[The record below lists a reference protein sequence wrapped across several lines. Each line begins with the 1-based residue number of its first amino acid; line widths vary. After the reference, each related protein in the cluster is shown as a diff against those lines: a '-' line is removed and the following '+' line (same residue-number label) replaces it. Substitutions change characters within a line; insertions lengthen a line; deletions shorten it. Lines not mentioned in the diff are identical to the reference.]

1 MVVAIDLLA
10 PPVRG
15 GCTWSLDIWV
25 LRPLALCF
33 LGRDKDTV
41 EPSIDGGLSIE
52 LPAEVRLGV
61 FKFLVLIAALE
72 LFDTVIDVYGS
83 GGPSIEGGLS
93 IDLIAMDIWGSSI
106 EGGLSIDLPARGT
119 VLGFSRFRE
128 LVDNFVM

>member
-1 MVVAIDLLA
+1 M
-10 PPVRG
+10 
-15 GCTWSLDIWV
+15 
-25 LRPLALCF
+25 
-33 LGRDKDTV
+33 
-41 EPSIDGGLSIE
+41 
-52 LPAEVRLGV
+52 RLGV
-61 FKFLVLIAALE
+61 FKSLVLIAALE

-119 VLGFSRFRE
+119 VLGFLRFRE